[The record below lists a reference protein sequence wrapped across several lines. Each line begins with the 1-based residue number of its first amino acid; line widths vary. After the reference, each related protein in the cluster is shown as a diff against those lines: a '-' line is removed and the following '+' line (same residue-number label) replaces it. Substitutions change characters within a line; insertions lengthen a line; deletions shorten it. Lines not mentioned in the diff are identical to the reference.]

1 MYILDEISKK
11 QIVKKSHEVA
21 TNAFIDNLGDVDVSD
36 LDMEDS
42 YSRYKSLFIDALLK
56 RFRRL
61 KQWTQDDQEIS
72 FKRLLDRLSEK
83 GVTEHMVTTP
93 PLCLT
98 VKYKGMTMSFTYSYE
113 GAFAFVDGIEVR
125 VRSWDE
131 DIIELLEI
139 IHSECQPSELCSH
152 VESSLKDY
160 MTARVQSRI
169 MIAIALGII
178 KKRLAGIEYQIAD
191 SYVIDDDICIRLNM
205 GPATINVSGALEDFA
220 KQLEESISVIGF
232 MATHD
237 FEGND

>member
-61 KQWTQDDQEIS
+61 KQWTQDDQQIS

-93 PLCLT
+93 PL
-98 VKYKGMTMSFTYSYE
+98 
-113 GAFAFVDGIEVR
+113 
-125 VRSWDE
+125 
-131 DIIELLEI
+131 
-139 IHSECQPSELCSH
+139 
-152 VESSLKDY
+152 
-160 MTARVQSRI
+160 
-169 MIAIALGII
+169 
-178 KKRLAGIEYQIAD
+178 
-191 SYVIDDDICIRLNM
+191 
-205 GPATINVSGALEDFA
+205 
-220 KQLEESISVIGF
+220 
-232 MATHD
+232 
-237 FEGND
+237 